1 VIFLSLKNAVI
12 DSLLNHRSVRRFK
25 DKVIEPEV
33 LEMLLKSGLRAASAG
48 NLQSYSLI
56 VVDDREKKEEL
67 SRACG
72 GHQDFIADAAVNIAA
87 VVDQFRFK
95 KWVELNKG
103 HFHADYAITLF
114 IGFWDA
120 IIALHNIVVAAESIG
135 LGTCYVGNFLSVD
148 IQSLFG
154 TPDYV
159 APAGLVSIGYP
170 DEEPELRPRLPL
182 EAVVHRNSYRVY
194 SDEEIRSLYRVMDD
208 RWKSFSEEGR
218 KRFVESGVLNV
229 AQYVTLMHYTEEFIR
244 SESEKLLQNIKKA
257 KFKL

>member
-1 VIFLSLKNAVI
+1 LFLSVKNAVI
-12 DSLLNHRSVRRFK
+12 ECLLNHRSIRRFK
-25 DKVIEPEV
+25 DKPIEPEV
-33 LEMLLKSGLRAASAG
+33 LEMLLKAGIRAPSAG

-67 SRACG
+67 AKACG
-72 GHQDFIADAAVNIAA
+72 GQNFIADAAVNIVS

-103 HFHADYAITLF
+103 HFHADYAVALF

-135 LGTCYVGNFLSVD
+135 LGTCYVGNFLTAD

-159 APAGLVSIGYP
+159 GPAGLVSIGYP

-182 EAVVHRNSYRVY
+182 EAVVHRNSYRVF
-194 SDEEIRSLYRVMDD
+194 SDDEIRSLYRVKDGG
-208 RWKSFSEEGR
+208 WKAFSEEDK
-218 KRFVESGVLNV
+218 KRFAKSDVFNV
-229 AQYVTLMHYTEEFIR
+229 AQYVTLLHYTEDFIR
-244 SESEKLLQNIKKA
+244 SESEKLLQTIRKT

>member
-1 VIFLSLKNAVI
+1 MKNAVI
-12 DSLLNHRSVRRFK
+12 DSLLDHRSVRRFK
-25 DKVIEPEV
+25 DKPIEPEV
-33 LEMLLKSGLRAASAG
+33 LEMLLKAGLRAPSAG

-67 SRACG
+67 ARACG
-72 GHQDFIADAAVNIAA
+72 GQDFIVDAAVNIVA

-103 HFHADYAITLF
+103 HFHADYAVALF

-135 LGTCYVGNFLSVD
+135 LGTCYVGNFLAAD

-159 APAGLVSIGYP
+159 VPAGLVSIGYP

-182 EAVVHRNSYRVY
+182 EAVVHRNSYRVH
-194 SDEEIRSLYRVMDD
+194 SDDEIRSLYQVKDD
-208 RWKSFSEEGR
+208 RWNTFSEEAR
-218 KRFVESGVLNV
+218 KRFAERGVLNM
-229 AQYVTLMHYTEEFIR
+229 AQYVTLMHYSEDFIR
-244 SESEKLLQNIKKA
+244 SESEKLLQTIRRA